1 MGKAMRRYLLA
12 LLPWMVA
19 SASGQAGRPVTVA
32 YTHLGTFQEAVRF
45 GDECFA
51 PVTTVQ
57 RWGWDVR
64 ISEGEADIVAEGR
77 SIRVVARSEAGKLH
91 LPLISAL
98 QQLGARVDWSEDGS
112 TLRVRGMVRSVEV
125 TANAIR
131 VDASLAFRVKTER
144 LDSPSRLVFDLEGAW
159 LDPAI
164 KFDLPTSVRV
174 AQRDDDTVRVVVERP
189 GVDKAA
195 VTTLASSRTLQ
206 WSSETIALRDGV
218 VAKPAPG
225 THVDPASTPP
235 TRPNQD
241 LTPPPT
247 GDETPAPP
255 PTPTTVASAIQIDG
269 EHDNA
274 AVLAIPLSGPMTQ
287 RPSARYEDP
296 LTIVLTLPGV
306 APGPN
311 ASDDP
316 KSRFVADLA
325 VGDNGR
331 GDLVYTFALKRAL
344 GFELSMAGSRVLLR
358 LVRPKA
364 SDGKLAGKVVVVDAG
379 HGGHD
384 PGARWQD
391 AVREKD
397 VTLKVARLIGR
408 ELSALGAAVIMTRSD
423 DTFIPLRERSA
434 IANRSKADFFVSV
447 HINSNKVADSRS
459 GSITFYHKQDPLGIL
474 LAECIHNEI
483 AKVSGLPDI
492 GTWSDTRIYS
502 TGFAVLRYSEM
513 PAVLLELGFINHA
526 TDRKVIQ
533 TSKFQEDVA
542 KAVVRGLRVYS
553 GDGR

>member
-1 MGKAMRRYLLA
+1 MRRILLA

-64 ISEGEADIVAEGR
+64 VSEGEADIVAEGR
-77 SIRVVARSEAGKLH
+77 TIRVVARTEAGKIH

-98 QQLGARVDWSEDGS
+98 QQLGARMDWSEDGS
-112 TLRVRGMVRSVEV
+112 TLRVRGMVRNVEV
-125 TANAIR
+125 TANALR

-144 LDSPSRLVFDLEGAW
+144 LDTPSRLVFDLEGAW
-159 LDPAI
+159 LDPKA
-164 KFDLPTSVRV
+164 KFDLPPGIRV
-174 AQRDDDTVRVVVERP
+174 AQRDDDTVRLVIERP
-189 GVDKAA
+189 GVDQAA

-206 WSSETIALRDGV
+206 WSCETIALREK
-218 VAKPAPG
+218 VAAAPAAG
-225 THVDPASTPP
+225 TVKSDPASAAP
-235 TRPNQD
+235 TTGDPE

-247 GDETPAPP
+247 DEEPPLAP
-255 PTPTTVASAIQIDG
+255 PTPSITASAIMIDG

-274 AVLAIPLSGPMTQ
+274 AVLAIPLSGPMAQ

-296 LTIVLTLPGV
+296 LTITITLPGV
-306 APGPN
+306 APAEN
-311 ASDDP
+311 AADNP

-325 VGDNGR
+325 VAENGR
-331 GDLVYTFALKRAL
+331 GALIYTLALKRAL
-344 GFELSMAGSRVLLR
+344 GFELSLAGNRVVLR
-358 LVRPKA
+358 LVKPKA

-384 PGARWQD
+384 TGARWQD

-397 VTLKVARLIGR
+397 LTLKVAKQVGR
-408 ELSALGAAVIMTRSD
+408 ELSAQGAAVIMTRSD
-423 DTFIPLRERSA
+423 DTFIPLRERPA

-459 GSITFYHKQDPLGIL
+459 GSITFYHKQDPLGML
-474 LAECIHNEI
+474 LAECIQNEL
-483 AKVSGLPDI
+483 AKVTGLPDI

-526 TDRKVIQ
+526 TDRKAMQ
-533 TSKFQEDVA
+533 AAKFHEDVA
-542 KAVVRGLRVYS
+542 KAVVRGLKVYS